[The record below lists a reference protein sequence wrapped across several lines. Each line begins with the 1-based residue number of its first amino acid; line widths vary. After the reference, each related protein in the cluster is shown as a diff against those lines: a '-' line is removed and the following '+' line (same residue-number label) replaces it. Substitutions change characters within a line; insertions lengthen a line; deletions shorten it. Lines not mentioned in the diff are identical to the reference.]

1 MDLRR
6 LLSLLAALLWGGDV
20 LSDAQGFASLFGGK
34 PVCAAKETKGVRL
47 AAPFPLLPE
56 LNRPVAML
64 MAPGDDSNWY
74 LVQQPGRVVRFDNS
88 SQASRV
94 TAFVDISERVAGG
107 GVGGDERGLLGMA
120 FHPGYSRNGYLY
132 LSYTGR
138 HKQKGLVSRIS
149 RFHLKS
155 GAGVVDPA
163 SERIL
168 LSVAQPYSNHNGGQ
182 IAFGPEGYLYFGLG
196 DGGAGGDPHGHGQ
209 NTRTLLGAMLRID
222 VGDGGSGQYTIPADN
237 PFAAGDGRGE
247 IFAWGLRNPW
257 RWSFD
262 RKSGDLWVGDVGQNR
277 YEEINQ
283 LVKGGNYGWNRM
295 EGDHCFEPASD
306 CRTKDL
312 KMPLEAYGRNEGIAV
327 TGGYVYRGRRITA
340 LWGKYLYADYGSGRI
355 WQLSASDEAGYVN
368 SELFKTDLNI
378 SSFAEAHDG
387 ELFVLG
393 LGGEICKIVN
403 ALAK

>member
-149 RFHLKS
+149 RFHLKP

-262 RKSGDLWVGDVGQNR
+262 RESGDLWVGDVGQNR

-312 KMPLEAYGRNEGIAV
+312 KMPVEAYGRNEGIAV

-403 ALAK
+403 ARAK

>member
-149 RFHLKS
+149 RFHLKP